1 MKKQIHFLN
10 AAAALMFIA
19 IGFTACYPGDD
30 VSYSDLDLL
39 TTAYDMNTDFGTL
52 KTYYLPDSV
61 VHLKDTL
68 DPSSNVDI
76 SHELDDFILDKVRSN
91 MNAYGYTTPAE
102 PLINRPDV
110 FLTVSVMATK
120 NYSVYYYYPYYW
132 DWGWNWYYKSADYW
146 GWYYP
151 PGWGGTYVT
160 SYTVGTLVMMMH
172 DIRNAT
178 TVTDTIPTIW
188 SGSMNGLMGSSKA
201 TTKSRVEYN
210 IDQAFKQSPYLKIN

>member
-1 MKKQIHFLN
+1 MKTKLRFFN
-10 AAAALMFIA
+10 AAVALMFIA

-39 TTAYDMNTDFGTL
+39 ITDYDVKTNFASL
-52 KTYYLPDSV
+52 STYYMPDSV

-68 DPSSNVDI
+68 DPSSNVDV
-76 SHELDDFILDKVRSN
+76 SHDLDDFVLQKVRAN
-91 MNAYGYTTPAE
+91 MSAYGYTAEAE
-102 PLINRPDV
+102 PSIHKPDI

-120 NYSVYYYYPYYW
+120 NYNVYYYYPYYW
-132 DWGWNWYYKSADYW
+132 GWGWGWYYKSTDYW

-160 SYTVGTLVMMMH
+160 SYTVGTLVMTMH

-178 TVTDTIPTIW
+178 ATTDTIPTIW
-188 SGSMNGLMGSSKA
+188 TGAMNGLLGSSSSA
-201 TTKSRVEYN
+201 TKNRVEYN
-210 IDQAFKQSPYLKIN
+210 IDQAFTQSPYLKIN